1 MIFLFILLICRRING
16 FLSVQSILNSWDI
29 SHLVMFYHLFIS
41 DILLNTFMVC
51 SWGMFVFIC
60 TYTHMYIHACVYVF
74 IMIWGQGG
82 VNSKPHTQ
90 VFGIFLLPL
99 LAVKVCVYFRY
110 FSCYSR
116 LKLTHIQSSVVFAF
130 VLPTSASTGRSSAPQ
145 AFSKVNQLY
154 VSFCR
159 CLSLLDTYTL
169 LEVSILWWAQ
179 EALLFCILSFSHCSS
194 GTIFLTFSVSWAERP
209 L

>member
-1 MIFLFILLICRRING
+1 MISSIPNSVSKFFKGIIEFESTNTNFCATNYRTWMLKILETSLLQKAVLFSVPISVTNFCS
-16 FLSVQSILNSWDI
+16 LS
-29 SHLVMFYHLFIS
+29 
-41 DILLNTFMVC
+41 
-51 SWGMFVFIC
+51 
-60 TYTHMYIHACVYVF
+60 
-74 IMIWGQGG
+74 
-82 VNSKPHTQ
+82 
-90 VFGIFLLPL
+90 LP
-99 LAVKVCVYFRY
+99 Y